1 MRAVCNWAGRWLV
14 DGQPGMSLL
23 QGRSGSQQPLLMP
36 ECPVKEHRGCKSYKH
51 GSGAHGKR
59 RKAPEGLAA
68 RLEKRGKVGWHAIST
83 DVRRHRA
90 NSFGAEAG
98 GKLRRAG
105 KLKEHRFR
113 WSLIFSRKA
122 RANAENRP

>member
-23 QGRSGSQQPLLMP
+23 QGHWGSQLPLRMP
-36 ECPVKEHRGCKSYKH
+36 ERPVKEHRACTSYKH
-51 GSGAHGKR
+51 GSGARGKR
-59 RKAPEGLAA
+59 RKAPEGPAA
-68 RLEKRGKVGWHAIST
+68 RLEKRDKVDWRAISNRCAKT
-83 DVRRHRA
+83 SSEQFR
-90 NSFGAEAG
+90 AEAG